1 MDFEGILTM
10 PLIRNFLSKNHQ
22 LHSQAG
28 AGIVAG
34 SDEESEMEEVYNKLR
49 ALNKALDCR
58 NYLKNLKFNNLAF
71 KDCSLTKFSIF

>member
-10 PLIRNFLSKNHQ
+10 PLWFELSWVRI

-58 NYLKNLKFNNLAF
+58 NYLKKNLNL
-71 KDCSLTKFSIF
+71 II

>member
-1 MDFEGILTM
+1 M
-10 PLIRNFLSKNHQ
+10 IRTFLSKNHQ

-49 ALNKALDCR
+49 ALNKALDLR
-58 NYLKNLKFNNLAF
+58 NYLKG
-71 KDCSLTKFSIF
+71 I